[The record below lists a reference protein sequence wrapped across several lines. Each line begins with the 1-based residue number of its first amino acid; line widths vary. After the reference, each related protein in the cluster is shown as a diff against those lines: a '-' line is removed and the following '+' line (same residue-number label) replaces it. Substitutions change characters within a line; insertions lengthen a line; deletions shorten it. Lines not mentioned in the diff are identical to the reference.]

1 LNRKIFDGNANS
13 QIRPN
18 QFCDKEN
25 NGFSAN
31 TPLTNNPAKPNGK
44 KLVIPKNL
52 NIKEDQLPFFS
63 D

>member
-1 LNRKIFDGNANS
+1 M
-13 QIRPN
+13 RPN
-18 QFCDKEN
+18 QSCDKEN
-25 NGFSAN
+25 NGFSPN
-31 TPLTNNPAKPNGK
+31 TPVTNNSAKPNGK